1 MAHLSDHEQIEST
14 HNSSRFFVEHPPI
27 AWLLVVL
34 IVLWGV
40 FAYYSM
46 PQRKD
51 PKTAVREAMVVT
63 NWPGAR
69 AEQVEELVTKK
80 VEAVLG
86 QNDMVSEIRSSSR
99 EGQSVVTFELDEFH
113 VKNTAK
119 EFDDI
124 GIKLAQIADLPD
136 GAGPVQYIKDFGET
150 SALMLTV
157 ASPPVP
163 DTEISLR
170 ARQIEPLIERSR
182 QASVRHSTP
191 VSIVICFPDSLDT
204 TDLRD
209 LVQILSA
216 YLLEKHAFS
225 SLQTISDQGVILLD
239 GTSEQS
245 DAVISQT
252 LHEFLRQRVQSD
264 QLDPDIWPPV
274 IVRNPADLEAK
285 LRQASPSKYTY
296 RELDTYTGQIARSLE
311 NVDQVTRVDR
321 TGNPEERLFLT
332 FDPSRLASLH
342 VSPLALSQ
350 LLRGRNMVDSG
361 GEVNSGSRRVAV
373 LPGGV
378 FHNIADLLNVPVPMP
393 NGHAPEYLRDM
404 VSIRPGYES
413 PPSFLNFLT
422 YRDASGQWRR
432 GRAVTISMEMR
443 PGRKIEDFS
452 RAVDTDLGE
461 IRHVV
466 PSDLVIDRTSDQ
478 PRQVQ
483 ENISLFTTSLW
494 EAIGLVVLVSLVG
507 FRDWRS
513 AALTA
518 AAIPIT
524 LAMTTGMMAAAG
536 IDLQQVSIAS
546 LIIALGLLVD
556 DPVVAGDAIQRELQS
571 GHPAAIAGWLGPTKL
586 GRAILYATVTNILAY
601 LPFLLLHGD
610 TGQFIFSLPVVITCS
625 LVASRIV
632 SMTFVPFMGQMLLRK
647 KSENPINANGKP
659 RQRVARIFH
668 RMIPWAIQ
676 HRKTVLA
683 GSLLFL
689 LFGSVLVSR
698 LSSAFFPYDLQY
710 LSYADIWLPEGA
722 TFAETNA
729 VSQQVEQ
736 IIQQVSAKYAKDS
749 HRGKPVVKSLT
760 TFVGGGGPRFWE
772 SVSPEARQL
781 NYAEVMIET
790 TDKRDTSAL
799 VSLIQAEISRRIA
812 GARVDVRQLETGP
825 PIAAP
830 VSIRI
835 LGPDVET
842 LRMLSARLQSILHA
856 IPSAT
861 RIRDDWGENRIAVDL
876 KIDPDRAAINAVTN
890 QDVAQSSMMN
900 TSGLTVG
907 TFYDQDKS
915 VPIVLR
921 QRLGDRAAVSDI
933 QDQYV
938 YSTQG
943 GQPVPL
949 KAVAEATLSSQ
960 VAVIRHF
967 NRSRAITVSCYP
979 IAGMLAST
987 VLDAAMPQIQE
998 MISHLPPGYS
1008 LVFAGEYKAQHS
1020 GFADLAIA
1028 LSVSVLA
1035 IYLALMFQFR
1045 NIVKP
1050 LIVFS
1055 AIPFGCIGA
1064 FAALYVTGQP
1074 FGFMAFL
1081 GIASLMGVIVSH
1093 IIVLFD
1099 AIEEHREQGEDLMQA
1114 LVNAAVL
1121 RLRPVLITV
1130 GATAFALVPLALH
1143 GGPLWEPL
1151 CYAQMGGLL
1160 LSAIVTLLLVPT
1172 IYAFVVLDLRWFT
1185 WKAQSSATSQLAA
1198 LSSPSGSFALAIHSP
1213 GKQGAH
1219 G

>member
-1 MAHLSDHEQIEST
+1 
-14 HNSSRFFVEHPPI
+14 
-27 AWLLVVL
+27 
-34 IVLWGV
+34 
-40 FAYYSM
+40 
-46 PQRKD
+46 
-51 PKTAVREAMVVT
+51 
-63 NWPGAR
+63 
-69 AEQVEELVTKK
+69 
-80 VEAVLG
+80 
-86 QNDMVSEIRSSSR
+86 
-99 EGQSVVTFELDEFH
+99 
-113 VKNTAK
+113 
-119 EFDDI
+119 
-124 GIKLAQIADLPD
+124 
-136 GAGPVQYIKDFGET
+136 VQYIKDFGET

-163 DTEISLR
+163 DTVIHLR
-170 ARQIEPLIERSR
+170 AQQIEPLIERSR
-182 QASVRHSTP
+182 QGSANHGTP
-191 VSIVICFPDSLDT
+191 VSIVICVPDSLDT

-216 YLLEKHAFS
+216 YLLEKHTFS
-225 SLQTISDQGVILLD
+225 SLGTVPDQGVILLD
-239 GTSEQS
+239 GTSEQN
-245 DAVISQT
+245 DAAISQA

-274 IVRNPADLEAK
+274 IVRNPADLDAK

-296 RELDTYTGQIARSLE
+296 RELDTYTDQIARSLE
-311 NVDQVTRVDR
+311 KVDQVTRVDR
-321 TGNPEERLFLT
+321 TGNPQERLFLT
-332 FDPSRLASLH
+332 FDPSRLASLN

-350 LLRGRNMVDSG
+350 LLRSRNMVDSG
-361 GEVNSGSRRVAV
+361 GEVNSGPRRVAV

-378 FHNIADLLNVPVPMP
+378 FHNIADLINVPVPMP
-393 NGHAPEYLRDM
+393 NGHAPDYLRDM

-452 RAVDTDLGE
+452 HAVDTDLRE
-461 IRHVV
+461 VRHVV
-466 PSDLVIDRTSDQ
+466 PSDLIIDRTSDQ

-483 ENISLFTTSLW
+483 ENVSLFTTSLW
-494 EAIGLVVLVSLVG
+494 EAMGLVVLVSLVG

-513 AALTA
+513 AALMA

-571 GHPAAIAGWLGPTKL
+571 GHPAAVAGWLGPTKL
-586 GRAILYATVTNILAY
+586 ARAILYATVTNILAY

-647 KSENPINANGKP
+647 KSENPNAKP
-659 RQRVARIFH
+659 RQGVARIFH

-729 VSQQVEQ
+729 VSRQVEQ
-736 IIQQVSAKYAKDS
+736 IIQEVSAKYAKDA
-749 HRGKPVVKSLT
+749 HRGKPGFPVLKSLT
-760 TFVGGGGPRFWE
+760 TFVGGGGPRFWD
-772 SVSPEARQL
+772 SVSPEARHP

-799 VSLIQAEISRRIA
+799 VPLIQAEISSRIA
-812 GARVDVRQLETGP
+812 AAQVDVRQLETGP

-830 VSIRI
+830 VSIRMV
-835 LGPDVET
+835 GSDPET
-842 LRMLSARLQSILHA
+842 LRMLSTQLQSILRA
-856 IPSAT
+856 IPTAT
-861 RIRDDWGENRIAVDL
+861 RIRDNWGENRIAVDL

-890 QDVAQSSMMN
+890 QDLAQSSMMN

-943 GQPVPL
+943 SQPVPL
-949 KAVAEATLSSQ
+949 KAVAEAALSSQ

-979 IAGMLAST
+979 IAGVLAST

-998 MISHLPPGYS
+998 MMRHLPPGYS
-1008 LVFAGEYKAQHS
+1008 FVFAGEYKAQHS

-1093 IIVLFD
+1093 IIVLFES
-1099 AIEEHREQGEDLMQA
+1099 IEEHREQGEDLMQA
-1114 LVNAAVL
+1114 LVNAAIL
-1121 RLRPVLITV
+1121 RLRPVFITV

-1143 GGPLWEPL
+1143 GGPLWQPL
-1151 CYAQMGGLL
+1151 CYAQIGGLL

-1172 IYAFVVLDLRWFT
+1172 IYASVVLDLKWIT
-1185 WKAQSSATSQLAA
+1185 WKAQPSATSQLAV
-1198 LSSPSGSFALAIHSP
+1198 LSSPSGSFAFSSAIPRRLS
-1213 GKQGAH
+1213 
-1219 G
+1219 

>member
-1 MAHLSDHEQIEST
+1 MS
-14 HNSSRFFVEHPPI
+14 PP
-27 AWLLVVL
+27 LK
-34 IVLWGV
+34 
-40 FAYYSM
+40 
-46 PQRKD
+46 QR
-51 PKTAVREAMVVT
+51 
-63 NWPGAR
+63 
-69 AEQVEELVTKK
+69 Q
-80 VEAVLG
+80 
-86 QNDMVSEIRSSSR
+86 
-99 EGQSVVTFELDEFH
+99 
-113 VKNTAK
+113 
-119 EFDDI
+119 
-124 GIKLAQIADLPD
+124 KL
-136 GAGPVQYIKDFGET
+136 GET

-157 ASPPVP
+157 ASPAVP
-163 DTEISLR
+163 DTEISLK
-170 ARQIEPLIERSR
+170 ARQIEPLIERTR
-182 QASVRHSTP
+182 QANAKHGTP
-191 VSIVICFPDSLDT
+191 VSIVICFPNSLDT

-209 LVQILSA
+209 LVQILSG
-216 YLLEKHAFS
+216 YLLEKHIFS
-225 SLQTISDQGVILLD
+225 FLETVSDQGVILLD

-245 DAVISQT
+245 DAAISQA

-285 LRQASPSKYTY
+285 LRQASPSKYSY
-296 RELDTYTGQIARSLE
+296 RELDTYTDQIARSLQ

-332 FDPSRLASLH
+332 FDPNRLASLN
-342 VSPLALSQ
+342 VSPLALPQ
-350 LLRGRNMVDSG
+350 LLHSRNMVDSG
-361 GEVNSGSRRVAV
+361 GEVNSGPRRVAV
-373 LPGGV
+373 LPGGE
-378 FHNIADLLNVPVPMP
+378 FRSIADLMSVPVPMQ

-413 PPSFLNFLT
+413 PPSFLNFLS

-452 RAVDTDLGE
+452 HAVDTDLRE

-466 PSDLVIDRTSDQ
+466 PSDLIIDRTSDQ

-483 ENISLFTTSLW
+483 ENVSLFTTSLW

-513 AALTA
+513 AALMA

-524 LAMTTGMMAAAG
+524 LAMTTGMIAAAG
-536 IDLQQVSIAS
+536 MDLQQVSIAS

-556 DPVVAGDAIQRELQS
+556 DPVVAGDAIQRELEL

-586 GRAILYATVTNILAY
+586 ARAILYATVTNILAY

-625 LVASRIV
+625 LVASRVV

-659 RQRVARIFH
+659 RQGVAGIFNGI
-668 RMIPWAIQ
+668 IPWAIR
-676 HRKTVLA
+676 HRKTMLA
-683 GSLLFL
+683 ASLLFL
-689 LFGSVLVSR
+689 LFGSVLVSH

-710 LSYADIWLPEGA
+710 LYYADIWLPEGA

-736 IIQQVSAKYAKDS
+736 IIREVSAKYAKDS
-749 HRGKPVVKSLT
+749 HRDEPEFPVLKSLT
-760 TFVGGGGPRFWE
+760 TFVGGGGPRFWD
-772 SVSPEARQL
+772 SVSPEARQP

-799 VSLIQAEISRRIA
+799 VPLIQAEISRRIA

-830 VSIRI
+830 ISIRI
-835 LGPDVET
+835 VGADVET
-842 LRMLSARLQSILHA
+842 LRMLSAQLQSILRA
-856 IPSAT
+856 TPSAT
-861 RIRDDWGENRIAVDL
+861 RIRDDWGKNRIAVDL
-876 KIDPDRAAINAVTN
+876 RIDPDRAAINAVTN

-921 QRLGDRAAVSDI
+921 QRLGDRAAVSDV

-979 IAGMLAST
+979 IADVLAST

-998 MISHLPPGYS
+998 MMRHLPPGYS
-1008 LVFAGEYKAQHS
+1008 FVFAGEYKAQHS

-1050 LIVFS
+1050 LIVLS

-1093 IIVLFD
+1093 IIVLFES
-1099 AIEEHREQGEDLMQA
+1099 IEEHREQGEDLMPA

-1151 CYAQMGGLL
+1151 CYAQIGGLL

-1172 IYAFVVLDLRWFT
+1172 IYAFVVLDLRWIT
-1185 WKAQSSATSQLAA
+1185 WKAQPSATFQLAA
-1198 LSSPSGSFALAIHSP
+1198 LSNASGSFAFSSAIPRRLFLRRSTW
-1213 GKQGAH
+1213 K
-1219 G
+1219 

>member
-1 MAHLSDHEQIEST
+1 MAHLSDSEQIQST
-14 HNSSRFFVEHPPI
+14 HNSSRFFVEHPSI

-34 IVLWGV
+34 VILCGI
-40 FAYYSM
+40 FAYNSM

-51 PKTAVREAMVVT
+51 PRTPVREAMVVT
-63 NWPGAR
+63 SWPGAR
-69 AEQVEELVTKK
+69 AGQVEELVTKRI
-80 VEAVLG
+80 EAVLD
-86 QNDMVSEIRSSSR
+86 QNGMVSEIRSSSR

-136 GAGPVQYIKDFGET
+136 GAGPVHYIKDFGET

-163 DTEISLR
+163 DTEIHLR
-170 ARQIEPLIERSR
+170 AQQIEPLIERFR
-182 QASVRHSTP
+182 QANPKHGTP
-191 VSIVICFPDSLDT
+191 ASIVICFPDGLDT

-216 YLLEKHAFS
+216 YLLEKHTFS
-225 SLQTISDQGVILLD
+225 SLQTVSDQGVILLD
-239 GTSEQS
+239 GSSEQS
-245 DAVISQT
+245 DAAITQA

-274 IVRNPADLEAK
+274 IVRSPADLEGK

-296 RELDTYTGQIARSLE
+296 RDLDTYTNQIAQSLE
-311 NVDQVTRVDR
+311 KVDQVTRVDR

-332 FDPSRLASLH
+332 FDPSRLASLN

-361 GEVNSGSRRVAV
+361 GEVNSGPTRIAV

-378 FHNIADLLNVPVPMP
+378 FHNVVDLENVPVPMP
-393 NGHAPEYLRDM
+393 NGHAPECLRDT

-422 YRDASGQWRR
+422 YRDASGQWQR

-452 RAVDTDLGE
+452 HAVDTDLRE
-461 IRHVV
+461 IRLVV
-466 PSDLVIDRTSDQ
+466 PSDLIIDRTSDQ

-494 EAIGLVVLVSLVG
+494 EAIGLVVLVSLIG

-513 AALTA
+513 AALMA

-556 DPVVAGDAIQRELQS
+556 DPVVAGDAIQQELQS
-571 GHPAAIAGWLGPTKL
+571 GHPAAVAGWLGPTKL
-586 GRAILYATVTNILAY
+586 ARAILYATVTNILAY

-610 TGQFIFSLPVVITCS
+610 TGQFIFSLPIVITCS

-647 KSENPINANGKP
+647 KPEDLINANAKP
-659 RQRVARIFH
+659 RQGVARIFY
-668 RMIPWAIQ
+668 RMIPWTVQ

-689 LFGSVLVSR
+689 LFGSALVSR

-729 VSQQVEQ
+729 VSRQVEQ
-736 IIQQVSAKYAKDS
+736 IIQEVSAKYSKIS
-749 HRGKPVVKSLT
+749 LQGKPGFPVLKSLT
-760 TFVGGGGPRFWE
+760 TFVGGGGPRFWD
-772 SVSPEARQL
+772 SVSPEARQP

-799 VSLIQAEISRRIA
+799 VPLIQAEISRRIA

-835 LGPDVET
+835 VGSDMET
-842 LRMLSARLQSILHA
+842 LRMLSAQLQSIL
-856 IPSAT
+856 
-861 RIRDDWGENRIAVDL
+861 R
-876 KIDPDRAAINAVTN
+876 
-890 QDVAQSSMMN
+890 
-900 TSGLTVG
+900 
-907 TFYDQDKS
+907 
-915 VPIVLR
+915 
-921 QRLGDRAAVSDI
+921 
-933 QDQYV
+933 
-938 YSTQG
+938 
-943 GQPVPL
+943 
-949 KAVAEATLSSQ
+949 
-960 VAVIRHF
+960 
-967 NRSRAITVSCYP
+967 
-979 IAGMLAST
+979 
-987 VLDAAMPQIQE
+987 
-998 MISHLPPGYS
+998 
-1008 LVFAGEYKAQHS
+1008 
-1020 GFADLAIA
+1020 
-1028 LSVSVLA
+1028 
-1035 IYLALMFQFR
+1035 
-1045 NIVKP
+1045 
-1050 LIVFS
+1050 
-1055 AIPFGCIGA
+1055 
-1064 FAALYVTGQP
+1064 
-1074 FGFMAFL
+1074 
-1081 GIASLMGVIVSH
+1081 
-1093 IIVLFD
+1093 
-1099 AIEEHREQGEDLMQA
+1099 A

-1151 CYAQMGGLL
+1151 CYAQIGGLL

-1172 IYAFVVLDLRWFT
+1172 IYAFVVLDLRWIT
-1185 WKAQSSATSQLAA
+1185 WTAQLSATFQLAA
-1198 LSSPSGSFALAIHSP
+1198 LSGPSGSFALATRSP